1 MCRESLSAHSHAGP
15 AAGNPP
21 GSRLRPCTAVA
32 CCSRSSSSVAQ
43 QPRAMT
49 ASKREQ
55 AKGEARMRCSGSRAG
70 NGCEP
75 RMRRTWWPR
84 PPAGLWGAG
93 ESGSQCIGGGVDAWT
108 SKLSPS
114 RASPQPE
121 VLWSERYH
129 CRRDVALAWGSESRD
144 PEPTKKPQRPIPIAN
159 RQLPIAQWPNSG
171 PSRRCGVAEPSWR
184 CRQSAARRRMR

>member
-93 ESGSQCIGGGVDAWT
+93 ESGSQCIGGGVMLGRQNSHPAV
-108 SKLSPS
+108 P
-114 RASPQPE
+114 
-121 VLWSERYH
+121 
-129 CRRDVALAWGSESRD
+129 AL
-144 PEPTKKPQRPIPIAN
+144 
-159 RQLPIAQWPNSG
+159 
-171 PSRRCGVAEPSWR
+171 SRRCCGANDITADVMWPSPGEARVEIRSRQKNHSDQSQSLIANCQLPNGQTAAHLGVAGS
-184 CRQSAARRRMR
+184 QSLPGDAASPLPEGV